1 MRLSKMKVTF
11 DSYISLKSEYF
22 PKEIVIVEYV
32 ERTDLSNI
40 YYKKHRAVLEITTDT
55 EMSYH
60 DNPHKRGSFSDQ
72 RFTDALASFEKVEG
86 DGKAVDYTFNVEDVE
101 ICEATNVEEYFKML
115 EDSGWKRD
123 EDILKPTWQ
132 IRAEQAGWTSPKEV

>member
-11 DSYISLKSEYF
+11 DSSISLKSEYF

-72 RFTDALASFEKVEG
+72 RFTDVLASFEKVEG
-86 DGKAVDYTFNVEDVE
+86 DEKAVDYTFNVEDVE

-123 EDILKPTWQ
+123 EDILKLTWQ

>member
-11 DSYISLKSEYF
+11 DSSISLKSEYF

-72 RFTDALASFEKVEG
+72 RFTDVLASFEKVEG

>member
-11 DSYISLKSEYF
+11 DSSISLKSEYF

-72 RFTDALASFEKVEG
+72 RFTDVLASFEKVEG
-86 DGKAVDYTFNVEDVE
+86 DEKAVDYTFNVEDVE

-132 IRAEQAGWTSPKEV
+132 LRAEQAGWTSPKEV

>member
-1 MRLSKMKVTF
+1 MRLSKMKVTS
-11 DSYISLKSEYF
+11 DSYVSLKSEYF
-22 PKEIVIVEYV
+22 PKETVIVEYV
-32 ERTDLSNI
+32 ERTNLSNI

-55 EMSYH
+55 EWSYH

-72 RFTDALASFEKVEG
+72 RLTDALALFEQIEG
-86 DGKAVDYTFNVEDVE
+86 ANKAVDYTFNVEETE

-132 IRAEQAGWTSPKEV
+132 IRAERAGWTPPKEV

>member
-11 DSYISLKSEYF
+11 DFSISVKSEYF
-22 PKEIVIVEYV
+22 PKETVVVEYV

-55 EMSYH
+55 EWSYH
-60 DNPHKRGSFSDQ
+60 SDPHKVGSFSDK
-72 RFTDALASFEKVEG
+72 RFTDALASFEELEG
-86 DGKAVDYTFNVEDVE
+86 NGKAINYTFNVEDIE
-101 ICEATNVEEYFKML
+101 ICEATNVEEYFKVL
-115 EDSGWKRD
+115 EASGWKKD

-132 IRAEQAGWTSPKEV
+132 IRAEQAGWTPPKEV

>member
-11 DSYISLKSEYF
+11 DSYVSLRSEYF
-22 PKEIVIVEYV
+22 PKETVIVEYV
-32 ERTDLSNI
+32 ERTNLSNI

-55 EMSYH
+55 EWSYH

-72 RFTDALASFEKVEG
+72 RLTDALALFEQIEG
-86 DGKAVDYTFNVEDVE
+86 ANKAVDYTFNVEETE

-132 IRAEQAGWTSPKEV
+132 IRAERAGWTPSKEV